1 MLQLMS
7 PAGSL
12 EAVIAAVQSG
22 CDIVYIGTALT
33 EPEGGEDH
41 FAPDQL
47 ARAFRYCR
55 ARGCR
60 CVLSLG
66 PLASDEGL
74 DPLCRQAVF
83 AAQNGADAIMV
94 QDLGLGRVLRSL
106 LPETPLWGDVRMGV
120 STRDGVLAAAALG
133 FSRVTL
139 APELDLA
146 QIRAICKN
154 SPIETIV
161 YAHGHL
167 CFSRAGQCYMGA
179 FSGAVPEGGS
189 WCADLCRQRFD
200 LGGRLDDY
208 PLSMKDLCLLDH
220 VGELADADVTC
231 VAIEGHDRSAEYV
244 AFATNLYARRIGE
257 HVAPTAQERQDLQ
270 TFFSPNGITDAYLTG
285 DRQAN
290 VFAPPADQTHEQTFR
305 EKRDLQRIRAE
316 IRKKYINEERRRVP
330 LTFYAV
336 IQEGQSAAFAAEDA
350 RGNRAVVSGFEP
362 VDLGRPGIPASR
374 VRDILYRTAGTPY
387 ACREVHCRVDERLD
401 YPEEAVESARKE
413 LIAEISAL
421 GREIAPPPV
430 GEVPPLGE
438 EKTQTA
444 PPEIICQ
451 VTRAEQLSKELAYC
465 EPDRL
470 YVPLEIAAEGG
481 PALDPFRTVGV
492 PMAAVLPRAVNESEM
507 DSVWALAERAREQ
520 GFTELVGGSLGYVR
534 MARELGMGLRGDYG
548 LNAANSRAL
557 EALAQARLLS
567 ATVSP
572 ELSMKQIEALTKPL
586 DTEMI
591 VYGRMPVMVSERCII
606 RASAERCACGK
617 PVMMYDRNGEP
628 YPVLKEFGCRNVIFD
643 KTKIFLADRP
653 ERYGSAGLWAVRLL
667 FSAESARECVQVLQR
682 YKGRGGYEPNG
693 IGRGLYG
700 KGML

>member
-33 EPEGGEDH
+33 QPESGVEP
-41 FAPDQL
+41 FTSDQL

-55 ARGCR
+55 VRGCR
-60 CVLSLG
+60 CVLALDA
-66 PLASDEGL
+66 LTSDDKL
-74 DPLCRQAVF
+74 DRLCREAVF
-83 AAQNGADAIMV
+83 AAKNGADAILV
-94 QDLGLGRVLRSL
+94 QDLGLGRVLRSV

-120 STRDGVLAAAALG
+120 STRDGLLAAAALG

-139 APELDLA
+139 APELSVE

-167 CFSRAGQCYMGA
+167 CFARAGQCYMSA
-179 FSGAVPEGGS
+179 FSRETPEDG
-189 WCADLCRQRFD
+189 WCADLCRRRFD

-208 PLSMKDLCLLDH
+208 PMSMKDLCLLDH
-220 VGELADADVTC
+220 VGALSEAGVTC
-231 VAIEGHDRSAEYV
+231 VAIEGHGRSAEYV

-257 HVAPTAQERQDLQ
+257 HVAPTAQERQELQ
-270 TFFSPNGITDAYLTG
+270 TYFSPNGITDAYLTD
-285 DRQAN
+285 DRQADM
-290 VFAPPADQTHEQTFR
+290 FAPPDDRIRERTFR
-305 EKRDLQRIRAE
+305 EKRDARSVREE
-316 IRKKYINEERRRVP
+316 IRKKYIREERRRVP
-330 LTFYAV
+330 LSFYAV
-336 IQEGQSAAFAAEDA
+336 IQPGQPAAFAAEDA
-350 RGNRAVVSGFEP
+350 RGNRVVEQGYEP

-387 ACREVHCRVDERLD
+387 VCREVNCRVDESLD
-401 YPEEAVESARKE
+401 YPDEAVESARKE
-413 LIAEISAL
+413 LIKKISKL
-421 GREIAPPPV
+421 GREITEPPV
-430 GEVPPLGE
+430 GEAEPLAANKPQG
-438 EKTQTA
+438 A
-444 PPEIICQ
+444 PPQLICQ
-451 VTRAEQLSKELAYC
+451 VSRAEQLSRELAYC

-470 YVPLEIAAEGG
+470 YVPLEIAARDGG
-481 PALDPFRTVGV
+481 ALEPFRTVGV
-492 PMAAVLPRAVNESEM
+492 PIAAVLPRVVNEGEM
-507 DSVWALAERAREQ
+507 DAVWSLAEQARRR
-520 GFTELVGGSLGYVR
+520 GISELVGGNLGYVR

-557 EALAQARLLS
+557 EALAQAKLIS

-572 ELSMKQIEALTKPL
+572 VLSMQQIEALVKPL

-606 RASAERCACGK
+606 RRSAERCACNK
-617 PVMMYDRNGEP
+617 PVMMHDTNGEQ
-628 YPVLKEFGCRNVIFD
+628 YPVLREYGCRNVIFD
-643 KTKIFLADRP
+643 KNKIFLADRA
-653 ERYGSAGLWAVRLL
+653 ERYLSAGLWGMRLL

-682 YKGRGGYEPNG
+682 YKGRGSYAPNG
-693 IGRGLYG
+693 VGRGLYG
-700 KGML
+700 KGIL